1 MLNNKNKRT
10 NEKDHLKIRLQNY
23 NRSSLRV
30 ESYIEIV
37 RVGWVGVRQLSGTGS
52 KYRERALH
60 GSHGQLFKQKNK
72 KSIVT

>member
-1 MLNNKNKRT
+1 
-10 NEKDHLKIRLQNY
+10 
-23 NRSSLRV
+23 
-30 ESYIEIV
+30 
-37 RVGWVGVRQLSGTGS
+37 VGWVGVRQLSGTGS